1 MFFYT
6 EIKMRFMLFLFL
18 FLIIITYLINMR
30 LIKEIIEIM
39 IRESKKTIIKIV
51 NTMIKII
58 NLKCVRKSARIL
70 DIELIKENK

>member
-18 FLIIITYLINMR
+18 FLIIITYLINIR
-30 LIKEIIEIM
+30 LIQEIIEIM

-51 NTMIKII
+51 NMMIKII
-58 NLKCVRKSARIL
+58 NSKCVRKSARIL
-70 DIELIKENK
+70 EREPIKENK